1 MFQRQRR
8 SRRSRQRRLTAA
20 VVVPLTAVGLGLAAG
35 APSTASTPPNA
46 AKAPASRLLPAGS
59 YEPGQLLVRFSPG
72 TTAATASR
80 VNAAIGASTAKSFGY
95 LVPDLQLVRLRPGLS
110 VSHALALYGRRA
122 DVQYAQPNWTSH
134 IARARHATVTKT
146 PNDPMYGQQWD
157 WPKVDAPDA
166 WAKTTG
172 AHNIV
177 VTDIDT
183 GIDYNHEDL
192 AANVWQNTAECHGTP
207 GVDDDGN
214 GYVDDCHGIDTIN
227 GDSDPF
233 DDNGHGTHT
242 GGTIGAVGNNGVGV
256 TGFNWHV
263 QVMPCKSHSSS
274 GVGTVASI
282 IECYQYVKME
292 KVKYGYDI
300 VATNNSYG
308 GCTEACDWNPATYDA
323 IKALIKPGV
332 IMAFAAGN
340 SGRDNDIQPNYPS
353 NYDLPNILAVAATD
367 SNDNRPGFSEWGR
380 RSVDVGAPGANVY
393 STLPGNRYGSESG
406 TSMAT
411 PHVAGLV
418 ALLHS
423 WKRSLPWWKLRN
435 LIMSGGDKV
444 ASLDGSTVSGRRINA
459 AGSMSCDGSKVF
471 GMLAPVANTGAMA
484 QTVEAININ
493 CAKPAGSVTVT
504 IQPQGKTLTLTDNGK
519 GGDLMAGDGIYAAR
533 WKPSCRAGQQT
544 FTFSTGDTYTV
555 DVVACAK
562 LNSKSGA
569 AGSSV
574 KVTGTG
580 YTSGEVVDI
589 FFDDELVDTVNADAT
604 GKVSDTITI
613 PGNAE
618 PGRHT
623 VTVSGQTSGIAAA
636 ARFKVT

>member
-1 MFQRQRR
+1 M
-8 SRRSRQRRLTAA
+8 
-20 VVVPLTAVGLGLAAG
+20 
-35 APSTASTPPNA
+35 
-46 AKAPASRLLPAGS
+46 LPAGS
-59 YEPGQLLVRFSPG
+59 YVPGQLLVRFATG
-72 TTAATASR
+72 TTSATASR
-80 VNAAIGASTAKSFGY
+80 VNADIGASTAKSFGY
-95 LVPDLQLVRLRPGLS
+95 LVPHLQLVQLRPGLT
-110 VSHALALYGRRA
+110 VSHALSLYGERA
-122 DVQYAQPNWTSH
+122 GVQYAQPNWINH
-134 IARARHATVTKT
+134 ISGMRHAAPAKT

-166 WAKTTG
+166 WSKTTG

-183 GIDYNHEDL
+183 GLDYNHQDL
-192 AANVWQNTAECHGTP
+192 AANVWQNTAECDGQP

-227 GDSDPF
+227 GDSDPM

-242 GGTIGAVGNNGVGV
+242 GGTIGAVGNNGIGV

-263 QVMPCKSHSSS
+263 QVMPCKSHTSS

-300 VATNNSYG
+300 VSTNNSYG

-323 IKALIKPGV
+323 IKALVKPGV

-353 NYDLPNILAVAATD
+353 NYDLPNIIAVAATGQT
-367 SNDNRPGFSEWGR
+367 DNRASFSEYGH
-380 RSVDVGAPGANVY
+380 RSVDVGAPGVSVY
-393 STLPGNRYGSESG
+393 STLPNNNYGSESG

-411 PHVAGLV
+411 PHVAGLA

-435 LIMSGGDKV
+435 LIIAGGDQV

-459 AGSMSCDGSKVF
+459 AGSMSCSGSTVF
-471 GMLAPVANTGAMA
+471 GMLAPVANTGAMS
-484 QTVEAININ
+484 QTVQALNIT
-493 CAKPAGSVTVT
+493 CAKPAGQVSVK
-504 IQPQGKTLTLTDNGK
+504 IQPAGTKLTLTDDGMH
-519 GGDLMAGDGIYAAR
+519 GDVVAGDGIYTAKWR
-533 WKPSCRAGQQT
+533 PTCSTGQQT
-544 FTFSTGDTYTV
+544 FTFSTGDAYTV

-562 LNSKSGA
+562 LNPKSGP

-574 KVTGTG
+574 KVTGSG
-580 YTSGEVVDI
+580 YANGDVVDV
-589 FFDDELVDTVNADAT
+589 FFDDQLVDTATADAT

-613 PGNAE
+613 PSDAGK
-618 PGRHT
+618 GRHT
-623 VTVSGQTSGIAAA
+623 VTLSGQTSGLAAA